1 MNNST
6 IRKYHACSSL
16 LSKHSEIQKRAR
28 ALGLALNSTQV
39 QTNVANTSMYTF
51 YIKSCVVW
59 CQFFVLFWW
68 KWWESET
75 LWPSIYIILGLTHN
89 TEWMMFSFVLEYV
102 VIKYSLMSFKFTF
115 CWYKFFCLD
124 TSFYFNSSSFLCIL
138 YLSIVKM
145 V

>member
-68 KWWESET
+68 K
-75 LWPSIYIILGLTHN
+75 YGGNRKHYNQVFIL
-89 TEWMMFSFVLEYV
+89 S
-102 VIKYSLMSFKFTF
+102 
-115 CWYKFFCLD
+115 
-124 TSFYFNSSSFLCIL
+124 
-138 YLSIVKM
+138 
-145 V
+145 